1 MNEFKVGILAITSM
15 IALAYMSLKITS
27 NQSGFGEYTEY
38 RTIVPDATGIFPK
51 TPIRVAGVNSGRI
64 KSIELSGNSA
74 LISFELLSK
83 INVPVDSFLRIRSMG
98 FLGDKYLDVG
108 IGKSDEYIK
117 AGELIQSK
125 EGASIEQII
134 KEGSGAIAEMKEIIS
149 SFKKSLVPE
158 GEEPPVK
165 RILDEARKILENT
178 TTVTK
183 SLKNIITNN
192 ENKFQ
197 NAIDNLDKVM
207 SSLAMELDA
216 LDENSSRRK
225 IKSVLDN
232 AEEISENI
240 RIISENVKLGKGTIG
255 QLFSEDKIADE
266 FSETMNGVSRIVN
279 RLNLIKTE
287 VSLFSGVNSDDR
299 ADNRLRLRVFPAPE
313 RFYLLGINNSPLGVA
328 DEKVTTTTQ
337 NGSTTSRTESQQ
349 EKNTIRFDAQ
359 MARKLHDWTIRGGLI
374 ESSGGIGLD
383 YRFSASSWSYHLEA
397 FDYREDLGFNLR
409 FYTNFQLWNVFYAKA
424 MVNDMANESRN
435 YSVLMGVKFNDDD
448 LQGLFNLIL

>member
-134 KEGSGAIAEMKEIIS
+134 KEGSSAIAEMKEIIS

-158 GEEPPVK
+158 GEEPP
-165 RILDEARKILENT
+165 RKEN
-178 TTVTK
+178 
-183 SLKNIITNN
+183 
-192 ENKFQ
+192 F
-197 NAIDNLDKVM
+197 
-207 SSLAMELDA
+207 
-216 LDENSSRRK
+216 R
-225 IKSVLDN
+225 
-232 AEEISENI
+232 
-240 RIISENVKLGKGTIG
+240 
-255 QLFSEDKIADE
+255 
-266 FSETMNGVSRIVN
+266 
-279 RLNLIKTE
+279 
-287 VSLFSGVNSDDR
+287 
-299 ADNRLRLRVFPAPE
+299 
-313 RFYLLGINNSPLGVA
+313 
-328 DEKVTTTTQ
+328 
-337 NGSTTSRTESQQ
+337 
-349 EKNTIRFDAQ
+349 
-359 MARKLHDWTIRGGLI
+359 
-374 ESSGGIGLD
+374 
-383 YRFSASSWSYHLEA
+383 
-397 FDYREDLGFNLR
+397 
-409 FYTNFQLWNVFYAKA
+409 
-424 MVNDMANESRN
+424 
-435 YSVLMGVKFNDDD
+435 
-448 LQGLFNLIL
+448 